1 MYDTGYYFI
10 QHPRIVASKIV
21 RDNSDKIYFFTLKK
35 KNSKSKDNLLFAL
48 HREFRGYLN
57 FQTGINVNQNF

>member
-1 MYDTGYYFI
+1 MNYTKWIITHNKNHWYSQKVSVYDTGYYFI

-35 KNSKSKDNLLFAL
+35 KKFK
-48 HREFRGYLN
+48 
-57 FQTGINVNQNF
+57 I